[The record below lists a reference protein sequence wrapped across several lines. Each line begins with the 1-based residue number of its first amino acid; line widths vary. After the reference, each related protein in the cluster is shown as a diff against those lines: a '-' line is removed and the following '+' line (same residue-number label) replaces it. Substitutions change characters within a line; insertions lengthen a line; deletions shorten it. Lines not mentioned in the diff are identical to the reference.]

1 MGAHTLPAHTLL
13 IHLNY
18 FFATRYV
25 IVSFRSNK
33 MIAPTN
39 KIRINYT
46 QLSFLSRVLRSRNR
60 GCGLSRTLTLAAIA
74 VVAMMATVKGSSSD
88 SLDPQKVRYQ
98 PSVEVTGAGD
108 EEANGWYLRR
118 YHHEG
123 IIKKLYSQ
131 AEWDRL
137 NKQVGPW
144 YEKRNGYFIFLDGA
158 RDSRYTFWKIRD
170 NHGSSLYLCRPRKT
184 EIVDV
189 MGQDC
194 EWHSNIPPTDE
205 VECPKCEGKG
215 KVPGKLWGTNSCTY
229 CNGLGRC
236 KWQVAHD
243 GFQNPQAEG
252 PAPTLRLVQHY
263 DAEGQAY

>member
-108 EEANGWYLRR
+108 E
-118 YHHEG
+118 
-123 IIKKLYSQ
+123 Q

-144 YEKRNGYFIFLDGA
+144 YEKRNGYFIFLAGA

-184 EIVDV
+184 EIV
-189 MGQDC
+189 
-194 EWHSNIPPTDE
+194 
-205 VECPKCEGKG
+205 
-215 KVPGKLWGTNSCTY
+215 
-229 CNGLGRC
+229 
-236 KWQVAHD
+236 
-243 GFQNPQAEG
+243 
-252 PAPTLRLVQHY
+252 
-263 DAEGQAY
+263 